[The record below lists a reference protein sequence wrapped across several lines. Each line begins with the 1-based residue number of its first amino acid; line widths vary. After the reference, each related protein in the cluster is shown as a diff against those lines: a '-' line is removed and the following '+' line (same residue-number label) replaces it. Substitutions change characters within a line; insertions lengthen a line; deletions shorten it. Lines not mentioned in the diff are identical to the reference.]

1 MEFSVSSNRLTMT
14 VTGVIIK
21 MMIIILLKDLFKMN
35 NSNLNAK
42 FNYRSDAPQYLMD
55 FLDHISVIKGRSELT
70 VKNYYCDL
78 RLFLRYIKIKND
90 PSLAENNFS
99 EITIADTPEGYVKR
113 VTLTDI
119 MAFLHFTMDERQNHQ
134 KARARKAVSI
144 RQFFKY
150 LTDNKG
156 WFEVSPA
163 AKLELPSPKNALP
176 KYLTIEQAN
185 QLLVECSDIN
195 NWVDA
200 RDYCML
206 TFFLNCGMR
215 LSELVG
221 ISVTD
226 YIRSI
231 DPKTDVMYSFL
242 KVIGK
247 GNKERVIYLNNACV
261 SAYDAYISV
270 RPNVQGEKALF
281 LSSRLKRISN
291 RRVEQIIE
299 EKMMKSGLAGYG
311 FSVHKLRHT
320 AATLMYQNGVDV
332 RILKEVLGHENLNT
346 TEIYTHISNNQIKQA
361 MDQNPLS
368 DIEAPKKREKNNEK

>member
-1 MEFSVSSNRLTMT
+1 MEIKTMST
-14 VTGVIIK
+14 T
-21 MMIIILLKDLFKMN
+21 
-35 NSNLNAK
+35 
-42 FNYRSDAPQYLMD
+42 FNYRDDAPDYLVE
-55 FLDHISVIKGRSELT
+55 FLDYMKTIKNRSALT

-78 RLFLRYIKIKND
+78 RLFFRYLKVRKNSELQKEDFSKIKIYDTPVEYIKSV
-90 PSLAENNFS
+90 SLSDILGFL
-99 EITIADTPEGYVKR
+99 TF
-113 VTLTDI
+113 TLD
-119 MAFLHFTMDERQNHQ
+119 MRENHQ

-163 AKLELPSPKNALP
+163 ARLQLSSPKNALP
-176 KYLTIEQAN
+176 KHLTIEQAN
-185 QLLVECSDIN
+185 QLLAECSDIQD
-195 NWVDA
+195 WTDS
-200 RDYCML
+200 RDYCMI

-221 ISVTD
+221 ISVND
-226 YIRSI
+226 YIRST
-231 DPKTDVMYSFL
+231 DPKTNQQYSFV
-242 KVIGK
+242 KVTGK
-247 GNKERVIYLNNACV
+247 GNKERIIYLNNACV
-261 SAYDAYISV
+261 SAYEAYLKV

-281 LSSRLKRISN
+281 LSSRNKRISN

-299 EKMMKSGLAGYG
+299 EKLMKSGLAGYG

-346 TEIYTHISNNQIKQA
+346 TQIYTHVSDSQIKQA
-361 MDQNPLS
+361 MEQNPLS
-368 DIEAPKKREKNNEK
+368 EINAPDKSEKNT

>member
-1 MEFSVSSNRLTMT
+1 
-14 VTGVIIK
+14 
-21 MMIIILLKDLFKMN
+21 MN
-35 NSNLNAK
+35 NST
-42 FNYRSDAPQYLMD
+42 FNYRNDAPQYLID
-55 FLDHISVIKGRSELT
+55 FLDHISVIKGRSQLT

-78 RLFLRYIKIKND
+78 RLFLRYLKVQND
-90 PSLAENNFS
+90 SSLSSVDLS
-99 EITIADTPEGYVKR
+99 EISISDTPESYVKK
-113 VTLTDI
+113 VTLTNI
-119 MAFLHFTMDERQNHQ
+119 MGFLHFAMNNRDNHQ
-134 KARARKAVSI
+134 KARARKAVAI
-144 RQFFKY
+144 RQFFKF
-150 LTDNKG
+150 LTDQKG

-176 KYLTIEQAN
+176 KHLTIEQAN
-185 QLLVECSDIN
+185 QLLSECSEIKSWADS
-195 NWVDA
+195 
-200 RDYCML
+200 RDYCMI

-221 ISVTD
+221 ISVND

-231 DPKTDVMYSFL
+231 DPKTGNSYSFL

-261 SAYDAYISV
+261 SAYEAYIKV
-270 RPNVQGEKALF
+270 RPNVQNEKALF
-281 LSSRLKRISN
+281 LSKQYKRISN

-299 EKMMKSGLAGYG
+299 EKLMKSGLSGYG

-332 RILKEVLGHENLNT
+332 RVLKEVLGHENLNT
-346 TEIYTHISNNQIKQA
+346 TQIYTHVSDNQIKQA

-368 DIEAPKKREKNNEK
+368 DLTAPEAKTKKES

>member
-1 MEFSVSSNRLTMT
+1 MPDSNFNT
-14 VTGVIIK
+14 
-21 MMIIILLKDLFKMN
+21 
-35 NSNLNAK
+35 K
-42 FNYRSDAPQYLMD
+42 FNYRSDSPQYLID
-55 FLDHISVIKGRSELT
+55 FLDHISVIKGRSDLT

-90 PSLAENNFS
+90 PSLSENDFS
-99 EITIADTPEGYVKR
+99 EITIVDTPETYVKN

-163 AKLELPSPKNALP
+163 AKLDLPSPKNALP

-195 NWVDA
+195 NWIDA

-221 ISVTD
+221 ISVND
-226 YIRSI
+226 YIRST
-231 DPKTDVMYSFL
+231 DPKTDVTYSFL
-242 KVIGK
+242 KVLGK

-261 SAYDAYISV
+261 SAYEVYISL
-270 RPNVQGEKALF
+270 RPKVQGEKALF
-281 LSSRLKRISN
+281 LSSRYKRISN

-299 EKMMKSGLAGYG
+299 EKLLKSGLAGYG

-346 TEIYTHISNNQIKQA
+346 TEIYTHITNNQIKQA
-361 MDQNPLS
+361 MDLNPLS
-368 DIEAPKKREKNNEK
+368 NIEAPKKDNKK

>member
-1 MEFSVSSNRLTMT
+1 MT
-14 VTGVIIK
+14 NITTY
-21 MMIIILLKDLFKMN
+21 
-35 NSNLNAK
+35 
-42 FNYRSDAPQYLMD
+42 YRSDSPQYLID

-78 RLFLRYIKIKND
+78 RLFLRYLKIKNNPALSESD
-90 PSLAENNFS
+90 FS
-99 EITIADTPEGYVKR
+99 EISIADTPESYVKA

-119 MAFLHFTMDERQNHQ
+119 MGFLHFTMDERQNHQ
-134 KARARKAVSI
+134 KARARKAVAI

-150 LTDNKG
+150 LTDNKN

-163 AKLELPSPKNALP
+163 AKLELPSPKKSLP
-176 KYLTIEQAN
+176 KHLTIEQAN
-185 QLLVECSDIN
+185 QLLAECSDISD
-195 NWVDA
+195 WTDA
-200 RDYCML
+200 RDYCMI

-221 ISVTD
+221 ISVND
-226 YIRSI
+226 YISSK
-231 DPKTDVMYSFL
+231 DPKTDVAYSFL

-261 SAYDAYISV
+261 SAYEAYMNV
-270 RPNVQGEKALF
+270 RPKVQGEKALF
-281 LSSRLKRISN
+281 LSKRYKRISN

-332 RILKEVLGHENLNT
+332 RILQEVLGHESLDT
-346 TEIYTHISNNQIKQA
+346 TQIYTHVSDNQVKQA
-361 MDQNPLS
+361 MDKNPLA
-368 DIEAPKKREKNNEK
+368 DVTAPVGKNQKNNNDNQ

>member
-1 MEFSVSSNRLTMT
+1 MST
-14 VTGVIIK
+14 
-21 MMIIILLKDLFKMN
+21 
-35 NSNLNAK
+35 K
-42 FNYRSDAPQYLMD
+42 FNYKNDAPDYLID
-55 FLDHISVIKGRSELT
+55 FLDYMSVIKSRSALT

-78 RLFLRYIKIKND
+78 RLFLRYLKVQKNTELSKKD
-90 PSLAENNFS
+90 FS
-99 EITIADTPEGYVKR
+99 EIKIADTPADYIKS
-113 VTLTDI
+113 VTLSDI
-119 MAFLHFTMDERQNHQ
+119 IGFLNFTLDQRENHQ

-163 AKLELPSPKNALP
+163 AKLALPSPKNALP
-176 KYLTIEQAN
+176 KHLTIEQAN
-185 QLLVECSDIN
+185 QLLAECSDIQD
-195 NWVDA
+195 WTDS
-200 RDYCML
+200 RDYCMI
-206 TFFLNCGMR
+206 TFFLNCGLR

-221 ISVTD
+221 ISVND
-226 YIRSI
+226 YIKST
-231 DPKTDVMYSFL
+231 DPKTNEQYSFL

-247 GNKERVIYLNNACV
+247 GNKERIIYLNNACV
-261 SAYDAYISV
+261 SAYEEYLKV
-270 RPNVQGEKALF
+270 RPKVQNEKALF
-281 LSSRLKRISN
+281 LSKRYKRISN

-299 EKMMKSGLAGYG
+299 EKMTKSGLSGYG

-346 TEIYTHISNNQIKQA
+346 TQIYTHVSDSQIKQA

-368 DIEAPKKREKNNEK
+368 YIEAPNKTNKK

>member
-1 MEFSVSSNRLTMT
+1 MTDSSFNT
-14 VTGVIIK
+14 
-21 MMIIILLKDLFKMN
+21 
-35 NSNLNAK
+35 K
-42 FNYRSDAPQYLMD
+42 FNYRSDAPQYLID
-55 FLDHISVIKGRSELT
+55 FLDHISVIKGRSALT

-90 PSLAENNFS
+90 PSLSENDFS
-99 EITIADTPEGYVKR
+99 EITIVDTPETYVKN

-195 NWVDA
+195 NWIDA

-221 ISVTD
+221 ISVND
-226 YIRSI
+226 YIRST
-231 DPKTDVMYSFL
+231 DPKTDVTYSFL
-242 KVIGK
+242 KVLGK

-261 SAYDAYISV
+261 SAYEVYISL
-270 RPNVQGEKALF
+270 RPKVQGEKALF
-281 LSSRLKRISN
+281 LSSRYKRISN

-299 EKMMKSGLAGYG
+299 EKLLKSGLAGYG

-346 TEIYTHISNNQIKQA
+346 TEIYTHVNNEQIRNA
-361 MDQNPLS
+361 VESNPLAN
-368 DIEAPKKREKNNEK
+368 I